1 MRPLGVTILAI
12 LGIISGILT
21 IIFAGML
28 VALFSVIPIS
38 KLEDLGTLFSL
49 ILASGSTFLVI
60 MGIVTLVISY
70 GLWKG
75 ASWAWWIYVIL
86 LALGIVSSLLSL
98 PEGIIGIV
106 INGIIIY
113 YMTRP
118 HVKNYFGV

>member
-12 LGIISGILT
+12 LGVIGAIGC
-21 IIFAGML
+21 FALAAFFAML
-28 VALFSVIPIS
+28 GHMVPPGE
-38 KLEDLGTLFSL
+38 LESAGPLVSL
-49 ILASGSTFLVI
+49 ILAVGSVVLVVF
-60 MGIVTLVISY
+60 GVVGLVISY

-98 PEGIIGIV
+98 PQGIIGIAINAV
-106 INGIIIY
+106 ILY

-118 HVKNYFGV
+118 HVKEFFGV

>member
-12 LGIISGILT
+12 IGIISGILT

-28 VALFSVIPIS
+28 VALFSVIPIE
-38 KLEDLGTLFSL
+38 LEDVGPLFSL
-49 ILASGSTFLVI
+49 ILTFGSTFLVI
-60 MGIVTLVISY
+60 IGLVTLVISY